1 MSFWLLAHSLL
12 LRFEPGRGF
21 PHPVISLKSLPRR
34 SGTDSPLN
42 PGQLPSVHVLFMPAA
57 NRALGMKKEG
67 RSFASKSCFPGAGPT
82 RRSTITF
89 QSDTC
94 YGRGMQSSW
103 TQGGVASSPTS
114 GKERIG
120 KAWRERKRL
129 DYLLK
134 VTVSLRAGAWGL
146 LLCSGNCTRQGRRAR
161 KRRSLRKSSSQFQG
175 LWRRERLEDKGKAP
189 LKGILN
195 TADEFKLYGEGS
207 EEPSTAFNAGD

>member
-1 MSFWLLAHSLL
+1 MSHSLP

-21 PHPVISLKSLPRR
+21 PHPVISLKSLLRR

-42 PGQLPSVHVLFMPAA
+42 PGKLPFCSRFIHACC
-57 NRALGMKKEG
+57 K
-67 RSFASKSCFPGAGPT
+67 PGAGDEERRKIFCIQELLSGSGPT

-129 DYLLK
+129 DYVLK
-134 VTVSLRAGAWGL
+134 VMVSLRAGAWGL
-146 LLCSGNCTRQGRRAR
+146 LPCSGNCRRQGRRAR

-175 LWRRERLEDKGKAP
+175 LWRRERLEDKGKVP